1 MTFDKELD
9 KWHDWM
15 GRYADVFVGDP
26 LVDSSEVH
34 GDVSIKKHLISHGGC
49 MKELFHRNGL
59 SIVLFGFFILFEVGL
74 SIVGQRQYNQEQFQ
88 HGQPPVGYL
97 AYMTSASFIEATM
110 ENWES
115 EFLQM
120 FAFVVLT
127 AFLYQ
132 QGSAESRKLDEPE
145 AVGRDPRLADQKDEA
160 PWPVRKGGLV
170 LKLYEN
176 SLSLGLFLLFATSFA
191 LHILAGAR
199 KYSLQELAHGGHPVT
214 AVQYVGT
221 AQFWFESLQNWQ
233 SEFFSIGMMVVLS
246 IVLRQRGSPESKPVD
261 SPHRK
266 TGHE

>member
-1 MTFDKELD
+1 MLD
-9 KWHDWM
+9 D
-15 GRYADVFVGDP
+15 A
-26 LVDSSEVH
+26 
-34 GDVSIKKHLISHGGC
+34 GGC
-49 MKELFHRNGL
+49 MKQLFRRNGL
-59 SIVLFGFFILFEVGL
+59 SIVLFGLFILFELGL
-74 SIVGQRQYNQEQFQ
+74 SLAGQRQYNQEQHQ
-88 HGQPPVGYL
+88 HGQPAVGYFEYL
-97 AYMTSASFIEATM
+97 VSAGFMEATM

-120 FAFVVLT
+120 FAYVLLT

-145 AVGRDPRLADQKDEA
+145 PVDRDPRLADKTAET

-176 SLSLGLFLLFATSFA
+176 SLSLALFLLFALSFG
-191 LHILAGAR
+191 LHALAGAR
-199 KYSLQELAHGGHPVT
+199 EYTQQELVHGGDAVT
-214 AVQYVGT
+214 ALQYVGT

-246 IVLRQRGSPESKPVD
+246 IVLRQRRSPESKPVD
-261 SPHRK
+261 SPHRQ